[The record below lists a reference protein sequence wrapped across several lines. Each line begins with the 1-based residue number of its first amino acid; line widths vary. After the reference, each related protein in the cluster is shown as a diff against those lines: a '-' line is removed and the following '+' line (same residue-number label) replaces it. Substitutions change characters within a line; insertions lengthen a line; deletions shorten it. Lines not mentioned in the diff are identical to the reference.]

1 MDIMEKK
8 KSGRKRS
15 HAVTSTTSTAP
26 AAGVTTTATMT
37 NIKTEIVDDSLKD
50 FFVKFP
56 LDDTVESTEH
66 LSDYYPTPSTSS
78 DHSLIQSSLEQMGS
92 DILVIK
98 SQLEK
103 KKTKVSLVDIGEKL
117 DRLINHLTKNSG

>member
-1 MDIMEKK
+1 MEKK

-26 AAGVTTTATMT
+26 AAAGVTTTATMT
-37 NIKTEIVDDSLKD
+37 NIKTEIVDDPLKD

-103 KKTKVSLVDIGEKL
+103 KKAKVSLVDIGEKL
-117 DRLINHLTKNSG
+117 DLLINHLTKNSG